1 MPRHQSADDNA
12 LPVMVPR
19 NDKPLAQVG
28 ADRVRRF
35 REHVVKAMRDART
48 LKCTAA
54 HWSPQ
59 PTGFAATVAG
69 VACGLCKGSC
79 CGHGA
84 DDAYLDGH
92 TMARVRSDM
101 PELDARA
108 VVRLYLKRVPS
119 VAYEGSCIFHGS
131 EGCTLERS
139 LRADIC
145 NSYFCRGLTAYFRER
160 DEDSPRIVV
169 AGGGDAMRSSA
180 VLVRRPWPAHLPPAD
195 KGGLQHSRSPCSA
208 RR

>member
-12 LPVMVPR
+12 PPVMVPR
-19 NDKPLAQVG
+19 NDRPLAPVG

-35 REHVVKAMRDART
+35 REHVVKAMHEARA
-48 LKCTAA
+48 LECTAT
-54 HWSPQ
+54 HRPPQ
-59 PTGFAATVAG
+59 PTAFAATVAG

-101 PELDARA
+101 PELDADA

-119 VAYEGSCIFHGS
+119 VAYEGSCIFQGS
-131 EGCTLERS
+131 DGCTLERS

-145 NSYFCRGLTAYFRER
+145 NNYFCRGLTTFFRDR
-160 DEDSPRIVV
+160 HEDAPQIVV
-169 AGGGDAMRSSA
+169 AGKGNATRSSE
-180 VLVRRPWPAHLPPAD
+180 VLVPY
-195 KGGLQHSRSPCSA
+195 S
-208 RR
+208 